1 MTVPS
6 NPENTY
12 TSQPADRIYSVL
24 FFTYICAPPIF
35 KILPVNIRYFTIV
48 SPCVSLISSHVQKQC
63 INRLINLLLHLPEK
77 FVWYGSMKQCFITDR
92 HPYEVHAEKQI
103 NKYFHFTLIC
113 FKPETVQCRRIKQQY
128 KGDKK
133 IGKSVNNIHS
143 ENHQTANRCKQSRI
157 QKKTFVKRKLSES
170 FGQFSFLARI
180 PSFPA

>member
-1 MTVPS
+1 
-6 NPENTY
+6 
-12 TSQPADRIYSVL
+12 
-24 FFTYICAPPIF
+24 
-35 KILPVNIRYFTIV
+35 
-48 SPCVSLISSHVQKQC
+48 
-63 INRLINLLLHLPEK
+63 
-77 FVWYGSMKQCFITDR
+77 MKQCFITDR

-170 FGQFSFLARI
+170 FGQFYFFARI
-180 PSFPA
+180 TLFDYHCNTAQNECRCYRQKHIDAVDIKMTDTFYFFRQIAIVVNTEDLQKNIQNLLIKNKNYYSKTFSGRRG